1 MQSRFANR
9 HSVVRAFFF
18 AVITMFMGSGLHV
31 QAQTVSG
38 TIRGNVVDASGGVVP
53 AAEISITNQDTGV
66 VRTTTSTADGVYSV
80 PSLLPGRYTVQVK
93 AQGFNPIEVKDV
105 VVNVGSETEA
115 DLHLQVGGTSQ
126 SVTVTES
133 IQNVETTSTDVSQ
146 VMDQDL
152 IEKVPLN
159 ARDLQQLSV
168 IQPGVQQTFT
178 SSFGKQVSVG
188 GDRVANNRFLQEGVD
203 LTWTFRTS
211 PVSLA
216 SNILMGADA
225 VREFKVIS
233 ENPPVE
239 YGELS
244 GGITSTTF
252 RSGTNNWHGTV
263 FEYYRN
269 SAFDARN
276 FFDSPAAGAPPLH
289 RHQFGGQFGGPIK
302 KDKAFFFV
310 DFESLR
316 SDAAASFQATVP
328 SFAGR
333 TSVQSGSPATGTNFT
348 TNPIVQQIFFGATA
362 TGPVG
367 TNVPLIPVCNDGK
380 YMTAANNATCSFNSN
395 PNQAV
400 REYYGVS
407 KVDYVLTDKNTVSL
421 SYNIDESTEFEP
433 SDTVF
438 LSVKT

>member
-1 MQSRFANR
+1 METTPALRR
-9 HSVVRAFFF
+9 MVVR
-18 AVITMFMGSGLHV
+18 TMFAAIALLVASAFQI

-38 TIRGNVVDASGGVVP
+38 TINGTVQDASGAVV
-53 AAEISITNQDTGV
+53 ANAQISVTNQDTGV
-66 VRTTTSTADGVYSV
+66 IRTTTSTADGVFSV
-80 PSLLPGRYTVQVK
+80 PSLLPGRYTVQAK
-93 AQGFNPIEVKDV
+93 SQGFNTAEVKDV
-105 VVNVGSETEA
+105 VVNVGSETRA
-115 DLHLQVGGTSQ
+115 DMRLQVGTTSTA
-126 SVTVTES
+126 VTVTES
-133 IQNVETTSTDVSQ
+133 IPTVETTSTDVSQ
-146 VMDQDL
+146 VMDQEL
-152 IEKVPLN
+152 IKNIPLN

-188 GDRVANNRFLQEGVD
+188 GDRVANNRFLQEGID

-225 VREFKVIS
+225 VKEFKVIS

-252 RSGTNNWHGTV
+252 KSGTNNWHGTV

-276 FFDSPAAGAPPLH
+276 FFDATTGAPPLH

-302 KDKAFFFV
+302 KDKAFFFT

-316 SDAAASFQATVP
+316 SDAAASFQAAVP
-328 SFAGR
+328 SFAGQR
-333 TSVQSGSPATGTNFT
+333 
-348 TNPIVQQIFFGATA
+348 IVCI
-362 TGPVG
+362 
-367 TNVPLIPVCNDGK
+367 
-380 YMTAANNATCSFNSN
+380 
-395 PNQAV
+395 
-400 REYYGVS
+400 
-407 KVDYVLTDKNTVSL
+407 
-421 SYNIDESTEFEP
+421 
-433 SDTVF
+433 
-438 LSVKT
+438 